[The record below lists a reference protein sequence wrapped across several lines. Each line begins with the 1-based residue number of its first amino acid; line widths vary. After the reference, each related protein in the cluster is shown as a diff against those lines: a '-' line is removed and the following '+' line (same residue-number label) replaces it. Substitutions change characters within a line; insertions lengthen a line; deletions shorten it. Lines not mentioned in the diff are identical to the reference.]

1 MKKKPFGDRISN
13 KTAVHSHTIST
24 TLPLEMAF
32 DNDFQRQIMATKAA
46 NRRSL
51 TIYLFYVSLSCFF
64 TIILN
69 IIHTTYVLK
78 ISLSTAS
85 FVIPVFAGLL
95 FGFML
100 AHIKALSARLR
111 DIAYTD
117 SLTKIY
123 NRLHFAHFLD
133 AEIDKVKRYGGKFS
147 IIFFDLDH
155 FKKVNDN
162 YGHLMGDEV
171 LECITGIVSK
181 ANRSADIFARY
192 GGEEFIILT
201 PETDL
206 SGALVHAERLRND
219 IEKHDF
225 KSVGSITSSFGV
237 TEFDPETDN
246 VETLLERADKALY
259 LAKEYGRN
267 RVEKA

>member
-1 MKKKPFGDRISN
+1 MEINR
-13 KTAVHSHTIST
+13 T
-24 TLPLEMAF
+24 T
-32 DNDFQRQIMATKAA
+32 
-46 NRRSL
+46 RRSL
-51 TIYLFYVSLSCFF
+51 IFYLLYISLACFV

-69 IIHTTYVLK
+69 IVHTSLILK
-78 ISLSTAS
+78 VELSTVS
-85 FVIPVFAGLL
+85 FITPIFAGFV
-95 FGFML
+95 FGIML
-100 AHIKALSARLR
+100 AHIKSLNEKLR

-117 SLTKIY
+117 SLTHIY

-133 AEIDKVKRYGGKFS
+133 AEIDKAKRYGGKFS

-155 FKKVNDN
+155 FKDVNDN
-162 YGHLMGDEV
+162 HGHLVGDEV
-171 LECITGIVSK
+171 LECITDIVSK

-201 PETDL
+201 PETNL
-206 SGALVHAERLRND
+206 SGALIHAERLRND
-219 IEKHDF
+219 IARHNF
-225 KSVGSITSSFGV
+225 KSVGQMTSSFGV
-237 TEFDPETDN
+237 TEFNPDSDN